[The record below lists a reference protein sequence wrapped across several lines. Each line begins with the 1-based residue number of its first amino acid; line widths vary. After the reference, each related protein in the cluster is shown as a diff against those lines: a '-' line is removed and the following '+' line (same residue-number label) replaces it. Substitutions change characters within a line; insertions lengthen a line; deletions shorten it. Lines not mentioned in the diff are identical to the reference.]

1 MTLWLKVT
9 KDKYEFPEVFADSI
23 EELAKICGVSV
34 NTIRSSMTH
43 HKTDPRRWKR
53 CKYKRV
59 EIEEDSDDLN

>member
-9 KDKYEFPEVFADSI
+9 KDKYEFPEVIADSI

-34 NTIRSSMTH
+34 NTIRSSMSH
-43 HKTDPRRWKR
+43 HKYNRRQYKR

-59 EIEEDSDDLN
+59 DIEED

>member
-9 KDKYEFPEVFADSI
+9 KDKYEFPEVIADSI

-43 HKTDPRRWKR
+43 HKVNPRKWKR

-59 EIEEDSDDLN
+59 EIEEDEGWN